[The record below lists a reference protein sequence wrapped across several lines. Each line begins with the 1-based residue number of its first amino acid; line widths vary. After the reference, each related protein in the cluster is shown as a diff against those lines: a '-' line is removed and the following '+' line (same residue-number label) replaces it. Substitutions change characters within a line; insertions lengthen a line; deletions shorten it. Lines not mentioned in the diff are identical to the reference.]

1 MIRPYDPDR
10 DAESLRAC
18 TVALQEALRALEPD
32 LPAGESMADAYRAAL
47 FERIARWGGEI
58 WMAEEAGRV
67 VGFTAV
73 LFAVG
78 PAEPDRVQQPTA
90 WITDLVVL
98 PENRGRG
105 HGKALLAR
113 AESAA
118 RRAGARRLDI
128 GVLSRNDGA
137 ARLYRAVGFRD
148 FHIEM
153 TKRLD

>member
-10 DAESLRAC
+10 DAEALRAC

-32 LPAGESMADAYRAAL
+32 LPHGESMADAYRATL
-47 FERIARWGGEI
+47 FERIAKYGGEI

-78 PAEPDRVQQPTA
+78 PEEPDRVQTPTA
-90 WITDLVVL
+90 RVTDLVVL
-98 PENRGRG
+98 PAHRGRG
-105 HGKALLAR
+105 HGKALLAC

-118 RRAGARRLDI
+118 RRAGARRLEI
-128 GVLSRNDGA
+128 GVLSRNEGA

-148 FHIEM
+148 FHLEM